1 MRKRNMID
9 IYPSNRRTGFT
20 LVELL
25 VVIAIIGIL
34 IALLLPAVQA
44 AREAARR
51 SSCQNN
57 AKQIGL
63 ALHGYHASYN
73 CLPPGWW
80 GFERSTGRPD
90 AEGTPGWGWGSTILP
105 FIEQANLATSVIRP
119 HLPIADSANAAARVT
134 VLPAFRCPSDIG
146 SPTFDL
152 HAEDSSRTLVKLAT
166 ANYVGVFGT
175 LEIEECE
182 GGGPGMV
189 CRGDGVFHHNS
200 RTRFAE
206 IRDGLS
212 QTIAAG
218 ERSSRLGGSTW
229 VGMVSGGEE
238 SMARIVG
245 VADHTPNHRASHF
258 EDFGSYHSTGS
269 QFVLADGSVRFISES
284 VNLRVYQSL
293 ATRAAGDVGGE
304 F

>member
-1 MRKRNMID
+1 MCHIRTHQRNFH
-9 IYPSNRRTGFT
+9 RGGFT

-51 SSCQNN
+51 ASCQNN

-63 ALHGYHASYN
+63 ALHSYHATYGS
-73 CLPPGWW
+73 LPPGWW
-80 GFERSTGRPD
+80 GFDEATRRPD
-90 AEGTPGWGWGSTILP
+90 AEGVPGWGWASTILP
-105 FIEQANLATSVIRP
+105 FIEQGNLATGMIRS
-119 HLPIADSANAAARVT
+119 HLEIADPGNAPART
-134 VLPAFRCPSDIG
+134 TSLPVFRCPSDIG
-146 SPTFDL
+146 PPMFELD
-152 HAEDSSRTLVKLAT
+152 AEDGSGPLLKLAT
-166 ANYVGVFGT
+166 GNYVGVFGT

-182 GGGPGMV
+182 GAGPGVV

-200 RTRFAE
+200 RIRFSE

-238 SMARIVG
+238 SMVRIVG
-245 VADHTPNHRASHF
+245 TADHTPNHPSSHF
-258 EDFGSYHSTGS
+258 DDFGSYHPTGS
-269 QFVLADGSVRFISES
+269 QFVLADGSVRFISEN

-293 ATRAAGDVGGE
+293 ATRAAGDIAGE

>member
-1 MRKRNMID
+1 MLRIH
-9 IYPSNRRTGFT
+9 PSRRRGFT

-34 IALLLPAVQA
+34 VALLLPAVQA

-51 SSCQNN
+51 TSCQNN

-63 ALHGYHASYN
+63 ALHSYHSTFN

-80 GFERSTGRPD
+80 GFDRPTGRPD
-90 AEGTPGWGWGSTILP
+90 PEGTPGWGWASTALS
-105 FIEQANLATSVIRP
+105 FIEQGNLATSAIRSD
-119 HLPIADSANAAARVT
+119 LPITDQTNSAARVAS
-134 VLPAFRCPSDIG
+134 LPVFRCPSDIG
-146 SPTFDL
+146 PPTFDL
-152 HAEDSSRTLVKLAT
+152 EAEGTSRVLAKLAT

-175 LEIEECE
+175 LEMEDCE
-182 GGGPGMV
+182 GAGPGAT

-200 RTRFAE
+200 RIRFAE

-212 QTIAAG
+212 QTIAVG

-229 VGMVSGGEE
+229 VGMVRGGEE
-238 SMARIVG
+238 AIVRILG
-245 VADHTPNHRASHF
+245 SADHTPNHPSSHF
-258 EDFGSYHSTGS
+258 DDFGSFHSTGS
-269 QFVLADGSVRFISES
+269 QFVLADGSVRFISEN